1 MREAYKGKMMYV
13 LYRFFTAVIITGICI
28 GVLLTGTGCLRVEDS
43 PAPGCVKYIGIAPA
57 GGCFGKSIIKELKV
71 EPALEAI
78 VIEANN
84 CNGGVLN
91 IRNRDNHQPVSLGG
105 IDVGAGDYAIVD
117 IQGRL
122 ADGEYA
128 LKKTGSNFSGY
139 IPVTDEKVIIRG
151 RLGSREFVVSYIKTK
166 KLCD

>member
-1 MREAYKGKMMYV
+1 MMYM
-13 LYRFFTAVIITGICI
+13 LYRFLTAVVITGICA
-28 GVLLTGTGCLRVEDS
+28 GVLSTNAGCLRVEDS

-57 GGCFGKSIIKELKV
+57 GGCFGKSIIKGLKV
-71 EPALEAI
+71 EPAIETI

-91 IRNRDNHQPVSLGG
+91 IRNLGKQPVSLGG
-105 IDVGAGDYAIVD
+105 IDVEAGDYCIVD

-122 ADGEYA
+122 GDGEYA
-128 LKKTGSNFSGY
+128 LKKSGSNFSGY
-139 IPVTDEKVIIRG
+139 IPVNDEQVVVRG

>member
-1 MREAYKGKMMYV
+1 MRHILSRLLDVA
-13 LYRFFTAVIITGICI
+13 LIAGICT
-28 GVLLTGTGCLRVEDS
+28 GALLTVSGCLRVEDS

-57 GGCFGKSIIKELKV
+57 GGCFGKSIIRDLKM
-71 EPALEAI
+71 EPAIEAV

-91 IRNRDNHQPVSLGG
+91 IRNLDSQPISLCG
-105 IDVGAGDYAIVD
+105 IEVGPGDYAILD

-122 ADGEYA
+122 ADGEYE
-128 LKKTGSNFSGY
+128 LKKAGSNFSGY
-139 IPVTDEKVIIRG
+139 IPVADEKVTVRG
-151 RLGSREFVVSYIKTK
+151 RLGSREFMLSYTKTK